1 MNPFLDIIF
10 NGKWTPSTENTQHTL
25 REFASLGNGCPAG
38 VTLGLQVKVRF
49 YSQDVNPDNSNRTWV
64 SHSQPPDSVSS
75 PVEWVSIALHTH
87 RLWWVLIR
95 LYKSIL

>member
-10 NGKWTPSTENTQHTL
+10 NGKWTPSTENTEHTL

-64 SHSQPPDSVSS
+64 SHSHPPRLSFLASRVGVDSITH
-75 PVEWVSIALHTH
+75 PQAL
-87 RLWWVLIR
+87 VGA
-95 LYKSIL
+95 YKAL